1 MRTFLR
7 PGSLTAGLF
16 AGLILGTAATAFAE
30 DRHDI
35 VRIIESVLLNVNVT
49 GGQVNVSA
57 SRPLPVT
64 LATQTVF
71 RSLNSVGGGE
81 TTLFTNTSSQLL
93 VIDALSA
100 TPTGATG
107 FVATIHSGSTAYENY
122 FAFPNNIALN
132 QLTKLY
138 LLPGDSLSTRSDGA
152 GIIYSFS
159 GHYE

>member
-1 MRTFLR
+1 MRAFFR
-7 PGSLTAGLF
+7 PGSLTVGLVAGLV
-16 AGLILGTAATAFAE
+16 LGTAATAIAE
-30 DRHDI
+30 DHHSV
-35 VRIIESVLLNVNVT
+35 VRIVESVLLPVNVT

-57 SRPLPVT
+57 TTPLPVT

-71 RSLNSVGGGE
+71 RSFNSVGAAE
-81 TTLFTNTSSQLL
+81 TTQFTNTSGQVL

-100 TPTGATG
+100 TPTGSTG
-107 FVATIHSGSTAYENY
+107 FVVTIHSGSTAYENY
-122 FAFPNNIALN
+122 FTFANQFALY

-138 LLPGDSLSTRSDGA
+138 LQPGDSLSTRSDGF